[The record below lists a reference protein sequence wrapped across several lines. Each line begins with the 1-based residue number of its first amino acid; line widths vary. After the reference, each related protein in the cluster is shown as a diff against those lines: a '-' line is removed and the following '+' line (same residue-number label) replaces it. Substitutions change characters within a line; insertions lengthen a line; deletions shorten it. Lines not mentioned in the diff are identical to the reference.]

1 MYLLLALM
9 ASDRCWMLEASHQ
22 LSGKQLWWQNSDAS
36 GCIFWSMALF
46 FEMSWKFLFFEMY
59 LKCLVKK
66 LLIVSAWFLV
76 HVGWFMF
83 QRFWIEILIGLWFM
97 LVSKSLILIS
107 KVHVSDSSAAN
118 WKGSHWILRFLNNPL
133 IKSEV
138 LIDMILQSSHWILL
152 SMDSMVYGFLQHFA
166 TNG

>member
-1 MYLLLALM
+1 MIWICFNLLRSHFLFCLPWWPLIDAGSQPPAIWQAALVAKIWCM
-9 ASDRCWMLEASHQ
+9 WVHLLKYGSVFLKCLGSF
-22 LSGKQLWWQNSDAS
+22 
-36 GCIFWSMALF
+36 CF
-46 FEMSWKFLFFEMY
+46 FEMS
-59 LKCLVKK
+59 LKCLVTK

-83 QRFWIEILIGLWFM
+83 QRFWIEILIGFWFM
-97 LVSKSLILIS
+97 LPYFLKG
-107 KVHVSDSSAAN
+107 AAN

-166 TNG
+166 ING

>member
-1 MYLLLALM
+1 M
-9 ASDRCWMLEASHQ
+9 ASDRCWKPVTSYLASS
-22 LSGKQLWWQNSDAS
+22 SGGKNLMHVGAS
-36 GCIFWSMALF
+36 SEVWLCFFLKCLGSFCF
-46 FEMSWKFLFFEMY
+46 FEMS
-59 LKCLVKK
+59 LKCLVTK

-83 QRFWIEILIGLWFM
+83 QRFWIEILIGFWFM
-97 LVSKSLILIS
+97 LPYFLKG
-107 KVHVSDSSAAN
+107 AAN

-166 TNG
+166 ING